1 MIAMAAL
8 IVLLLSFCFVLMG
21 TSPRGHCQRSSS
33 LTPVGYL
40 PRAILE
46 DEVPIPVEAVVAV
59 CYREVSGRVVS

>member
-1 MIAMAAL
+1 MVAMASL

-21 TSPRGHCQRSSS
+21 ISPRANCQRSSS

-40 PRAILE
+40 PRAILG

-59 CYREVSGRVVS
+59 GYLELSGRVVS